1 MSRFGR
7 FAPAL
12 IGGLL
17 LAVFAI
23 GLTLGPPD
31 KLDSAYQN
39 KPLPAFSLPPLYE
52 DGAGLAQAHLKS
64 GVPVLLNVF
73 ASWCAPCRVEHP
85 QLMALA
91 EKNIPIYAVN
101 YKDTRNA
108 AKRFLNRLG
117 NPYTAIGF
125 DGRGRAALDLG
136 VYGVPETFVIDGQG
150 RVLWRHVGPLTPEDV
165 RAVILPYFKDSP
177 KETQNAV
184 SR

>member
-52 DGAGLAQAHLKS
+52 GGAGLAQAHLKS
-64 GVPVLLNVF
+64 GEPVLLNVF
-73 ASWCAPCRVEHP
+73 ASWCAPCRVEHR

-91 EKNIPIYAVN
+91 KKNIPIYAVN

-117 NPYTAIGF
+117 NPYAAIGF

-136 VYGVPETFVIDGQG
+136 VYGVPETFVIGGQG
-150 RVLWRHVGPLTPEDV
+150 RVLLRHAGPLTPEDV
-165 RAVILPYFKDSP
+165 RAVILPYFKESP
-177 KETQNAV
+177 EETQNAV